1 MLVPLVSRGIE
12 EDNAASVH
20 AGFLIS
26 YNSVR
31 ATVIR
36 TMRGQLRAFPDYTVV
51 IAGTFYLKALRAHHD
66 GSALGHSLGGALAS
80 IAALSVKSNFPS
92 TAVRLFTY
100 GASHHHRENAF
111 TEGKPNLA
119 SLCT

>member
-12 EDNAASVH
+12 EDNTASVH

-36 TMRGQLRAFPDYTVV
+36 TMRGQLRAFPDYAVV
-51 IAGTFYLKALRAHHD
+51 IAGAFFFFFS
-66 GSALGHSLGGALAS
+66 SAKPNRCA
-80 IAALSVKSNFPS
+80 
-92 TAVRLFTY
+92 R
-100 GASHHHRENAF
+100 
-111 TEGKPNLA
+111 TEG
-119 SLCT
+119 